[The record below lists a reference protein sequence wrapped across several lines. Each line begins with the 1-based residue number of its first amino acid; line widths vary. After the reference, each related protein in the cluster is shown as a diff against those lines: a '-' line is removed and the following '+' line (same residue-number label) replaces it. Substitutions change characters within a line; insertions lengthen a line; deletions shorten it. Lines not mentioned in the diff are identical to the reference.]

1 VAGWLRA
8 CAARYGWPSQPY
20 GAPDSTINSFS
31 DFADWVA
38 GHLDGAGSR
47 GASTA
52 QMDALD
58 RHWGTVFVQCARP
71 TVAVMER
78 LQLAAQ
84 AKFLREHQRQFTALA
99 ATARADFAA
108 AERQADGSR

>member
-1 VAGWLRA
+1 
-8 CAARYGWPSQPY
+8 
-20 GAPDSTINSFS
+20 
-31 DFADWVA
+31 
-38 GHLDGAGSR
+38 
-47 GASTA
+47 
-52 QMDALD
+52 MDALD